1 MSKANKLDLSDAMLQ
16 RGKSPEQPYSS
27 ADLRVLPV
35 SEMAMVL
42 TLDQL
47 RPNPDNPR
55 TTRNPKFE
63 DIKASIRTRGLDSIP
78 KVTRVPDGED
88 VYIFSDG
95 GNTRYQVLC
104 ELWQETGDERF
115 YRIHTIFK
123 PWPGRLQCVI
133 GHLTEN
139 EMRGDLTYIE
149 KSFGIHKARTIWE
162 EELGRGVTLREL
174 SQLLNQQGYPIHS
187 STISRMED
195 TLKYLYPVLP
205 ALLDSGLP
213 RIQVLPLLSL
223 RSTAEKTWKIFSSD
237 VAPKKDFCD
246 VFSDACCLFNN
257 PDTYSLEMF
266 RDELIGE
273 LLKALP
279 HSSLNYDRWLIELD
293 PKEQQRRDIYGN
305 PTAPPPITV
314 PTPESDSAKAT
325 EIAVTHIP
333 SQRNVAPPLTGLRS
347 GTLTDPPSKLEP
359 ESGKGAD
366 TFAPPSPQ
374 LSTIGESLEDGKA
387 PVSSIAFAA
396 TGLEPVKDIWYISAL
411 QDDIEHL
418 QDMAYRLAFELSEA
432 MGCADNIVEYKQRD
446 SAGYSTPADNTNR
459 FVTFLLGLTGHT
471 GQESISLSIFC
482 QTFLGSTDPSCSPVL
497 GDIHLVKIMRLMR
510 VLHRL
515 RQLQR
520 EASIGN
526 SGGLL

>member
-1 MSKANKLDLSDAMLQ
+1 MSKTDNLNLSDAMLQ
-16 RGKSPEQPYSS
+16 RGKSPAQSHSS
-27 ADLRVLPV
+27 GQLTVLPV

-104 ELWQETGDERF
+104 ELWQETEDERF

-139 EMRGDLTYIE
+139 EIRGDLTYIE

-195 TLKYLYPVLP
+195 TLKHLYPVLP
-205 ALLDSGLP
+205 VLLDSGLP
-213 RIQVLPLLSL
+213 RIQVLPLLAL

-237 VAPKKDFCD
+237 VVPKKDFYD
-246 VFSDACCLFNN
+246 VFSDTCCAFNH
-257 PDTYSLEMF
+257 PDTYSLEML

-279 HSSLNYDRWLIELD
+279 HPALNYDRWLIELD
-293 PKEQQRRDIYGN
+293 PKEQQRREIYGN
-305 PTAPPPITV
+305 PAAPSPIAA
-314 PTPESDSAKAT
+314 PTPDSASTKAS
-325 EIAVTHIP
+325 EMPVTHIP
-333 SQRNVAPPLTGLRS
+333 QQRNETLSLTGLRS
-347 GTLTDPPSKLEP
+347 GTLTGPSTKLGP
-359 ESGKGAD
+359 DKDAD
-366 TFAPPSPQ
+366 SSAPPIPLFSA
-374 LSTIGESLEDGKA
+374 IGESVDDGGV
-387 PVSSIAFAA
+387 PVSSIAFAV
-396 TGLEPVKDIWYISAL
+396 TGLEPVNDIWYIPAL

-432 MGCADNIVEYKQRD
+432 MGCADNIIEYKQRD

-459 FVTFLLGLTGHT
+459 FVTFLLGLTEHS

-482 QTFLGSTDPSCSPVL
+482 QTFVGSADQSHPPIL
-497 GDIHLVKIMRLMR
+497 DDIHLVKIMRLMR

-520 EASIGN
+520 EADVAN

>member
-1 MSKANKLDLSDAMLQ
+1 MNKANKLDLSDAMLQ
-16 RGKSPEQPYSS
+16 RGKSPVQPYSS
-27 ADLRVLPV
+27 ANLTVLPV

-55 TTRNPKFE
+55 TTRNRKFE

-133 GHLTEN
+133 GHLTED
-139 EMRGDLTYIE
+139 EIRGELTYIE

-162 EELGRGVTLREL
+162 DELGRVVTLREL

-195 TLKYLYPVLP
+195 TLKHLYPVLP

-213 RIQVLPLLSL
+213 RIQVLPLLTL
-223 RSTAEKTWKIFSSD
+223 RSTAEKTWKIFSSE
-237 VAPKKDFCD
+237 VVPKKDFCD
-246 VFSDACCLFNN
+246 VFSDTCCIFNH

-266 RDELIGE
+266 RDELIGK

-279 HSSLNYDRWLIELD
+279 HPSLNYDRWLIELD
-293 PKEQQRRDIYGN
+293 PKEQQRREIYGN

-314 PTPESDSAKAT
+314 PIPESDSTKAT

-333 SQRNVAPPLTGLRS
+333 SQRNEAPPLTGLRS
-347 GTLTDPPSKLEP
+347 GTLTGPLSKLEP
-359 ESGKGAD
+359 GSDKDAD
-366 TFAPPSPQ
+366 TPLSPQ
-374 LSTIGESLEDGKA
+374 LSAVGELIEDGKA
-387 PVSSIAFAA
+387 TVSSIAFAA
-396 TGLEPVKDIWYISAL
+396 TGLEPVKDIWYIPAL

-459 FVTFLLGLTGHT
+459 FVTFLLGLTGHS
-471 GQESISLSIFC
+471 GQEGISMSIFC
-482 QTFLGSTDPSCSPVL
+482 QTFLGSADQSHSPIL
-497 GDIHLVKIMRLMR
+497 DDIHLVKVMRLMR

-520 EASIGN
+520 ETGVGN